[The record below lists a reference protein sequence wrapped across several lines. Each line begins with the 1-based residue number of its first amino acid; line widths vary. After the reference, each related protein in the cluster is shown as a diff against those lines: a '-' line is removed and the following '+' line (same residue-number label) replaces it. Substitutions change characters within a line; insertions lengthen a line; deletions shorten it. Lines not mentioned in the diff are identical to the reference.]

1 MLSSFF
7 LAWKFNSYI
16 LFNVLKTLSSSSA
29 EQVFGVAHFL
39 LPGVRSFYTTC
50 SEYLPFS
57 MLSLSCYPQVADQ
70 MLTFEV
76 ETLAL
81 EESFSDVGNV

>member
-1 MLSSFF
+1 
-7 LAWKFNSYI
+7 
-16 LFNVLKTLSSSSA
+16 
-29 EQVFGVAHFL
+29 
-39 LPGVRSFYTTC
+39 
-50 SEYLPFS
+50 